1 MSENVRHLT
10 PVIITLRSLKPK
22 QRKVLVDYMNK
33 EHMKGVTEVAI
44 NLIKSSVQLT
54 PEQLKI
60 CRRWSTPT
68 KQLALKRLP
77 LKKKKEILQTGGF
90 LGALLP
96 VLASVLSTVFN
107 G

>member
-22 QRKVLVDYMNK
+22 QRKVLINYMNK
-33 EHMKGVTEVAI
+33 EHMKGLTEVAV
-44 NLIKSSVQLT
+44 NLVKISIELT

-60 CRRWSTPT
+60 CRRWSKPI

-77 LKKKKEILQTGGF
+77 LKKKKEVLQAGGF